1 MFRAASVYGAEGFGV
16 FVSIVPQKT
25 FVERIGGKF
34 VKVSVMVKPGSNPA
48 TYEPKPRQMVALSEA
63 KIYYAI
69 GVPFEEAWLTR
80 IASANPKILII
91 PTEKGIRKMPMKVH
105 RHYGQR
111 GSVAHKREEN
121 QEDEGHHGILD
132 PHVWLSPP
140 LVQILA
146 KNILDGLVA
155 VDPTHRTHYQAN
167 YKAFID
173 ELDTLDAQI
182 RAVFSEKGE
191 NVEFMVFHPAWGYF
205 AQAYGLRQISVEMEG
220 KEPKPAELTGL
231 IRYARERGTKV
242 IFVQPQF
249 STRSAEIIARG
260 IDGRVVFANPLAL
273 DWATNLK
280 EVARGFR
287 AALR

>member
-1 MFRAASVYGAEGFGV
+1 
-16 FVSIVPQKT
+16 
-25 FVERIGGKF
+25 
-34 VKVSVMVKPGSNPA
+34 
-48 TYEPKPRQMVALSEA
+48 
-63 KIYYAI
+63 
-69 GVPFEEAWLTR
+69 
-80 IASANPKILII
+80 
-91 PTEKGIRKMPMKVH
+91 
-105 RHYGQR
+105 
-111 GSVAHKREEN
+111 
-121 QEDEGHHGILD
+121 
-132 PHVWLSPP
+132 
-140 LVQILA
+140 
-146 KNILDGLVA
+146 
-155 VDPTHRTHYQAN
+155 
-167 YKAFID
+167 
-173 ELDTLDAQI
+173 LDTLDAQI

-220 KEPKPAELTGL
+220 KEPKPAELAGL

-260 IDGRVVFANPLAL
+260 IDGRVVFANPLAP